1 MSNIIV
7 ETTDSVCTIS
17 INRSEKKNALTQSM
31 YKQMGD
37 AITLAGENHDISVIL
52 LKSIGDIF
60 TAGNDM
66 HDFAQANQQAQ
77 SNHDVDDN
85 LAFMN
90 ALMNCKLLVVAQVQG
105 LAVGIGTTLLLHC
118 DIVMASNKSRF
129 SMPFVD
135 LALVPEFASSY
146 LVPQMAG
153 HRKASKWLLLG
164 EKFNAKDAERFGFVS
179 EVVDHSLLAAR
190 TAEVVKTLASKPKQA
205 LLQSKALMK
214 SDHSI
219 ITKHMR
225 DEMNVFISMLKTA
238 AAQEAFTAFIEKRAP
253 DRALYR

>member
-1 MSNIIV
+1 MSNIMV

-17 INRSEKKNALTQSM
+17 INRSDKKNALTQAM

-37 AITLAGENHDISVIL
+37 AITLAGENEDISVVL
-52 LKSIGDIF
+52 LKSEGDIF

-66 HDFAQANQQAQ
+66 HDFSQANQQAQ
-77 SNHDVDDN
+77 SSQDVDDN
-85 LAFMN
+85 LVFMN
-90 ALMNCKLLVVAQVQG
+90 ALMNCKLPVVAQVQG

-118 DIVMASNKSRF
+118 DIVIASNKSRF

-164 EKFNAKDAERFGFVS
+164 EPFGAKDAEMFGFAS
-179 EVVDHSLLAAR
+179 EVVDHSLLASR
-190 TAEVVKTLASKPKQA
+190 TAEVVKSLANKPKQA

-214 SDHSI
+214 SDYPNIS
-219 ITKHMR
+219 KHMR

-238 AAQEAFTAFIEKRAP
+238 AAQEAFAAFIEKRAP
-253 DRALYR
+253 DKTLYR

>member
-1 MSNIIV
+1 MSNIMV
-7 ETTDSVCTIS
+7 ETQSGVCTIS
-17 INRSEKKNALTQSM
+17 INRSEKKNALTQAM

-37 AITLAGENHDISVIL
+37 AITLAGENNDISVVL
-52 LKSIGDIF
+52 LKSEGNIF

-66 HDFAQANQQAQ
+66 HDFAQSDQQVQ
-77 SNHDVDDN
+77 SNSDVDDN
-85 LAFMN
+85 LVFMN
-90 ALMNCKLLVVAQVQG
+90 ALMSCKLPVVAQVQG

-118 DIVMASNKSRF
+118 DLVIASNKSRF

-164 EKFNAKDAERFGFVS
+164 ETFDAQEAEKFGFAS
-179 EVVDHSLLAAR
+179 EVVDHQSLVSR
-190 TAEVVKTLASKPKQA
+190 VEEVVKMLAMKPRQA

-214 SDHSI
+214 SDQQI
-219 ITKHMR
+219 ISNHMR
-225 DEMNVFISMLKTA
+225 DEMNVFIKMLKTS